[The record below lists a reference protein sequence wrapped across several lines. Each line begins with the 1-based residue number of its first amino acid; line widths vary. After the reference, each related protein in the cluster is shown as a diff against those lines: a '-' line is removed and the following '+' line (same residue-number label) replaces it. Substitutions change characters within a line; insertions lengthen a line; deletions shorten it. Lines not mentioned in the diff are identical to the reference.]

1 MSVEIEQPCLI
12 SGRASIVGDVKISKG
27 CSIWPFASI
36 RGDRGTIRIGEG
48 SSVQDCCTIH
58 CDAGHKVV
66 IGKNVTIGHGA
77 VVHGAIVG
85 DEVIVG
91 MNSVLLDDAVIGS
104 GSIVGAGA
112 VVPSGMNVP
121 ECSLVLG
128 IPAKIVRSGDNSLR
142 ERALANARA
151 YQALRDEYLSGKLG
165 KI

>member
-1 MSVEIEQPCLI
+1 LPVEIEEPCLI
-12 SGRASIVGDVKISKG
+12 SENASIVGEVKISKG

-36 RGDRGTIRIGEG
+36 RGDRGPITIGEG
-48 SSVQDCCTIH
+48 SSIQDCCAIH

-66 IGKNVTIGHGA
+66 IGRDVTVGHGA
-77 VVHGAIVG
+77 IVHGAIIG

-91 MNSVLLDDAVIGS
+91 MNSVILDDAIIGS

-112 VVPSGMNVP
+112 VVPSGMEVP

-128 IPAKIVRSGDNSLR
+128 VPAKIIRSGDVTLR
-142 ERALANARA
+142 ERARANARA
-151 YQALRDEYLSGKLG
+151 YHELRDEYLSGKRG